1 MKTIV
6 LNASPRKNW
15 NTAQLLDSAMAG
27 AESTGAEVEYIN
39 LYDLNFTG
47 CRSCM
52 LCKRKDVKR
61 CHCYWKDDISPIID
75 KVFSADTLLIGTPI
89 YLGRP
94 TSQYFAFLERLH
106 FCALSYDDY
115 SNYFKGEVN
124 VGMFLTMNATKE
136 FYEKLYKEQFETYA
150 DELRALNGEVCLYP
164 VYNTLQVKDY
174 SKFDMSSFNEEEKK
188 SAHEMCFPTDLEGAY
203 KLGARLSQS
212 I

>member
-6 LNASPRKNW
+6 LNASPRKDW
-15 NTAQLLDSAMAG
+15 NTAQLLKSAMAG

-115 SNYFKGEVN
+115 SNYFKGKVN

-174 SKFDMSSFNEEEKK
+174 KKFDMSSFSEDEKQRV
-188 SAHEMCFPTDLEGAY
+188 HEICFPKDLDGAY
-203 KLGARLSQS
+203 KLGARLSQ
-212 I
+212 